1 MRVQRNELFTNL
13 VNIGK
18 LHPKYIS
25 VFTTWIR
32 EQENQKSKWHLK
44 KEGLHLHV
52 FLRIG
57 EGRSFPFKSQS
68 DITSFECE
76 LPLELT

>member
-13 VNIGK
+13 VNIVK

-44 KEGLHLHV
+44 KEGLHLRG
-52 FLRIG
+52 FFMDW
-57 EGRSFPFKSQS
+57 GRKIIS
-68 DITSFECE
+68 
-76 LPLELT
+76 L